1 MRGPFYSLI
10 SREGSKEDNFITCPT
25 HDLIDSA
32 NAELMKILVLGKPR
46 SGKTTLA
53 KAISEKLDLVNISPE
68 IWLDDLFT
76 RIKEREAD
84 PDMNEDSDK
93 EDEEAKSNKEEDP
106 SDPP

>member
-68 IWLDDLFT
+68 IWLDDLFK
-76 RIKEREAD
+76 RIKERE
-84 PDMNEDSDK
+84 
-93 EDEEAKSNKEEDP
+93 EDP
-106 SDPP
+106 ELNVPTEPS